1 MPDVAHRSA
10 WERALR
16 DPALQNLPYK
26 IETNE
31 YDQIVLSPHQ
41 LYHSRWQGRI
51 QDALREHA
59 PSRGEQPP
67 EFPVQTSKGVK
78 LPDVVWVSMER
89 LQKIPSDATASP
101 VAPEICIEMLSEGN
115 TDAEID
121 EKRTV
126 YIEAGAD
133 EVWTCDENGR
143 MTFYDA
149 EGLLER
155 SNLVPAFPVQIGDD
169 D

>member
-31 YDQIVLSPHQ
+31 YDQIVLSPHKP
-41 LYHSRWQGRI
+41 YHSLRQSDLY
-51 QDALREHA
+51 DALKVEVDRA
-59 PSRGEQPP
+59 GR
-67 EFPVQTSKGVK
+67 PVQEFAVQTAAGVK
-78 LPDVVWVSMER
+78 VADVVWISQER
-89 LQKIPSDATASP
+89 LQQIPSDATASP
-101 VAPEICIEMLSEGN
+101 VAPEICIEVLSEEN

-126 YIEAGAD
+126 YVEAGAD